1 MNNTVKTV
9 LLLCT
14 GAVVGISLTLTQG
27 VSAGREPTSELPLS
41 ELQTFVEILNRVQ
54 QDYVE
59 QIDDD
64 ALLESAIRGMLSG
77 LDPHSAYLDAQEFKD
92 ITVSTSGKFGGLGIE
107 VQGQNGFVRVIAPI
121 DDTPAQRAGVEA
133 GDLIIKVNDKAVK
146 GLTLTESVR
155 LMRGEPGT
163 KVTLDVVREGEA
175 QPLQID
181 IVRDII
187 EVRSVRS
194 RMLEPNYGYLRIS
207 TFTGGTG
214 RLLEEELQKLRARN
228 DGALRG
234 LVLDLRT
241 NPGGVLNAAVD
252 VSDAFLNRGEIV
264 SIKGRSN
271 QANRTFNATPG
282 DLLDGVP
289 LVVLI
294 NEASA
299 SASEI
304 VAGALQD
311 HSRAVLV
318 GAKTFGKGSVQTIVP
333 LKNDAAIKLTTARY
347 YTPSGRSIQAEGID
361 PDIAIERV
369 KVEKRDGPKAI
380 TEADLAGRLD
390 NDQLDDLLE
399 AEDDAELKS
408 DPKLA
413 ENDFGLFEA
422 LNILKGL
429 SILEQARR

>member
-1 MNNTVKTV
+1 MTNPVKAA
-9 LLLCT
+9 LLLST
-14 GAVVGISLTLTQG
+14 GAALGMLLTLSQG
-27 VSAGREPTSELPLS
+27 VFAGRETTSELPLS

-59 QIDDD
+59 QVDDD
-64 ALLESAIRGMLSG
+64 TLLESAIRGMLSG
-77 LDPHSAYLDAQEFKD
+77 LDPHSAYLDADEFKD
-92 ITVSTSGKFGGLGIE
+92 ITISTSGKFGGLGIE

-133 GDLIIKVNDKAVK
+133 GDLIIKVNEKPVK

-163 KVTLDVVREGEA
+163 KVTLEVLREGES

-194 RMLEPNYGYLRIS
+194 RMLEPGYGYLRIS

-214 RLLEEELQKLRARN
+214 RLLEEELQKLRERN
-228 DGALRG
+228 EGALRG

-252 VSDAFLNRGEIV
+252 VSDAFLGKGKIV
-264 SIKGRSN
+264 SIKGRSD
-271 QANRTFNATPG
+271 QANRIFNATPG
-282 DLLDGVP
+282 DLLDGAPV
-289 LVVLI
+289 VVLI

-311 HSRAVLV
+311 HHRAVLV

-347 YTPSGRSIQAEGID
+347 YTPSGRSIQAEGLY
-361 PDIAIERV
+361 PDIVLERV
-369 KVEKRDGPKAI
+369 KVEKRDGPRAI

-390 NDQLDDLLE
+390 NDQDSDETADDNAIE
-399 AEDDAELKS
+399 S
-408 DPKLA
+408 DPNLA

>member
-1 MNNTVKTV
+1 MTNPVKAA
-9 LLLCT
+9 LLLST
-14 GAVVGISLTLTQG
+14 GAALGMLLTLSQG
-27 VSAGREPTSELPLS
+27 VFAGRETTSELPLS

-59 QIDDD
+59 QVDDD
-64 ALLESAIRGMLSG
+64 TLLESAIRGMLSG
-77 LDPHSAYLDAQEFKD
+77 LDPHSAYLDADEFKD
-92 ITVSTSGKFGGLGIE
+92 ITISTSGKFGGLGIE

-133 GDLIIKVNDKAVK
+133 GDLIIKVNEKPVK

-163 KVTLDVVREGEA
+163 KVTLEVLREGES

-194 RMLEPNYGYLRIS
+194 RMLEPGYGYLRIS

-214 RLLEEELQKLRARN
+214 RLLEEELQKLRERN
-228 DGALRG
+228 EGALRG

-252 VSDAFLNRGEIV
+252 VSDAFLGKGKIV
-264 SIKGRSN
+264 SIKGRSD
-271 QANRTFNATPG
+271 QANRIFNATPG
-282 DLLDGVP
+282 DLLDGAPV
-289 LVVLI
+289 VVLI

-311 HSRAVLV
+311 HHRAVLV

-361 PDIAIERV
+361 PDIVLERV
-369 KVEKRDGPKAI
+369 KVEKRDGPRAI

-390 NDQLDDLLE
+390 NDQDSDETADDNE
-399 AEDDAELKS
+399 IES
-408 DPKLA
+408 DPNLA

>member
-121 DDTPAQRAGVEA
+121 DDTPPQRAGVEA

-408 DPKLA
+408 DPNLA

>member
-1 MNNTVKTV
+1 
-9 LLLCT
+9 
-14 GAVVGISLTLTQG
+14 
-27 VSAGREPTSELPLS
+27 
-41 ELQTFVEILNRVQ
+41 
-54 QDYVE
+54 
-59 QIDDD
+59 
-64 ALLESAIRGMLSG
+64 
-77 LDPHSAYLDAQEFKD
+77 
-92 ITVSTSGKFGGLGIE
+92 
-107 VQGQNGFVRVIAPI
+107 
-121 DDTPAQRAGVEA
+121 
-133 GDLIIKVNDKAVK
+133 
-146 GLTLTESVR
+146 
-155 LMRGEPGT
+155 MRGEPGT
-163 KVTLDVVREGEA
+163 KVTLEVLREGES

-194 RMLEPNYGYLRIS
+194 RMLEPGYGYLRIS

-214 RLLEEELQKLRARN
+214 RLLEEELQKLRERN
-228 DGALRG
+228 EGALRG

-252 VSDAFLNRGEIV
+252 VSDAFLGKGKIV
-264 SIKGRSN
+264 SIKGRSD
-271 QANRTFNATPG
+271 QANRIFNATPG
-282 DLLDGVP
+282 DLLDGAPV
-289 LVVLI
+289 VVLI

-311 HSRAVLV
+311 HHRAVLV

-361 PDIAIERV
+361 PDIVLERV
-369 KVEKRDGPKAI
+369 KVEKRDGPRAI

-390 NDQLDDLLE
+390 NDQDSDETADDNAIE
-399 AEDDAELKS
+399 S
-408 DPKLA
+408 DPNLA

>member
-1 MNNTVKTV
+1 MTNPVKAA
-9 LLLCT
+9 LLLST
-14 GAVVGISLTLTQG
+14 GAALGMLLTLSQG
-27 VSAGREPTSELPLS
+27 VFAGRETTSELPLS

-59 QIDDD
+59 QVDDD
-64 ALLESAIRGMLSG
+64 TLLESAIRGMLSG
-77 LDPHSAYLDAQEFKD
+77 LDPHSAYLDADEFKD
-92 ITVSTSGKFGGLGIE
+92 ITISTSGKFGGLGIE

-133 GDLIIKVNDKAVK
+133 GDLIIKVNEKPVK

-163 KVTLDVVREGEA
+163 KVTLEVLREGES

-194 RMLEPNYGYLRIS
+194 RMLEPGYGYLRIS

-214 RLLEEELQKLRARN
+214 RLLEEELQKLRERN
-228 DGALRG
+228 EGALRG

-252 VSDAFLNRGEIV
+252 VSDAFLGKGKIV
-264 SIKGRSN
+264 SIKGRSD
-271 QANRTFNATPG
+271 QANRIFNATPG
-282 DLLDGVP
+282 DLLDGAPV
-289 LVVLI
+289 VVLI

-311 HSRAVLV
+311 HHRAVLV

-361 PDIAIERV
+361 PDIVLERV
-369 KVEKRDGPKAI
+369 KVEKRDGPRAI

-390 NDQLDDLLE
+390 NDQDSDETADDNAIE
-399 AEDDAELKS
+399 S
-408 DPKLA
+408 DPNLA